1 MPRGRRLLRTLW
13 ELDGTDSVGGT
24 TTLTGPALQR
34 VDKGA
39 TLLPLA
45 VLKELGSPR
54 GSEEGSATIVPI
66 GGIGPMSAPTQSVAT
81 TVGNQGTLHGT
92 AKQKRMIRT
101 NGMKEKK
108 RPKKRTLFPSPS
120 LKRLK
125 KKTKRTEKGRRG
137 SS

>member
-1 MPRGRRLLRTLW
+1 MPKVRRLPGTLW
-13 ELDGTDSVGGT
+13 GLGGTISVGGMKT
-24 TTLTGPALQR
+24 PTCLALR
-34 VDKGA
+34 RA
-39 TLLPLA
+39 SREAILLPLA
-45 VLKELGSPR
+45 VLKEPGYHR
-54 GSEEGSATIVPI
+54 GSEKGSATIASI
-66 GGIGPMSAPTQSVAT
+66 GGTGPMNATTQSVAT